1 MSRSV
6 HNLLAYSLLTAVLFA
21 VPIFAGNLDPSRKQD
36 RVAMDQTIRFRRDAN
51 SAIVSRQIRRG
62 TTHWYRVR
70 AREGQRMQVV
80 LTTRGK
86 TSFTISA
93 RNAGILEDADGVK
106 SFVGDLPETGEYLI
120 VIGTDNT
127 ASYTLEV
134 AIV

>member
-6 HNLLAYSLLTAVLFA
+6 HNLLAYSMLTAVLFA
-21 VPIFAGNLDPSRKQD
+21 VPVFAGNLDPPREQD
-36 RVAMDQTIRFRRDAN
+36 RVAVDQTIRL
-51 SAIVSRQIRRG
+51 RRG
-62 TTHWYRVR
+62 ATHWYRVR
-70 AREGQRMQVV
+70 ARQGQRMQLV

-93 RNAGILEDADGVK
+93 RNTGVLEEANGVK